1 MQSITITG
9 RMGNDAEVRQAGDSN
24 VCTWSVAVD
33 QGFGDRKTTNWY
45 RAEVWGKRSDFASRA
60 MKGDVVTVQG
70 ELIIDEYNGKPQYKV
85 RANEFTFTTPGK
97 RDDAPRQQQR
107 SEYAVSSRSR
117 SSAVDEFD
125 DGSDIPF

>member
-24 VCTWSVAVD
+24 VCIWSVAVD

-97 RDDAPRQQQR
+97 RDDAPRQQVRQKPV
-107 SEYAVSSRSR
+107 A
-117 SSAVDEFD
+117 AFD
-125 DGSDIPF
+125 DDLDQEIPF